1 MSKKVIYMF
10 EVNRSGYI
18 YNINKHQEETT
29 MSDRIVCDCVG
40 TTVEDI
46 KTAVANGAKTVEDIK
61 EATEAGTICCGC
73 DCEIETTL
81 HEVL

>member
-1 MSKKVIYMF
+1 MF
-10 EVNRSGYI
+10 EVKRSGYI

-29 MSDRIVCDCVG
+29 MSYRIVCDCVG

>member
-1 MSKKVIYMF
+1 MF

-46 KTAVANGAKTVEDIK
+46 KTAVANVAKTVEDIK
-61 EATEAGTICCGC
+61 EATEAGTICFGC
-73 DCEIETTL
+73 DLSLI
-81 HEVL
+81 HI

>member
-1 MSKKVIYMF
+1 MF

-29 MSDRIVCDCVG
+29 MSDRRVCDCVG

>member
-1 MSKKVIYMF
+1 MF

-29 MSDRIVCDCVG
+29 MS
-40 TTVEDI
+40 
-46 KTAVANGAKTVEDIK
+46 AVANGAKTVEDIK

>member
-1 MSKKVIYMF
+1 
-10 EVNRSGYI
+10 
-18 YNINKHQEETT
+18 

-61 EATEAGTICCGC
+61 QKLKKFIRREKKQ
-73 DCEIETTL
+73 L
-81 HEVL
+81 NVYLPMQKKNMV

>member
-1 MSKKVIYMF
+1 MF

-29 MSDRIVCDCVG
+29 MSDRIVCDCMG
-40 TTVEDI
+40 TSVEDI
-46 KTAVANGAKTVEDIK
+46 KAAVANGARTVEDIK

>member
-1 MSKKVIYMF
+1 
-10 EVNRSGYI
+10 
-18 YNINKHQEETT
+18 

-40 TTVEDI
+40 TKEEDI
-46 KTAVANGAKTVEDIK
+46 KTAVDNGDKTVEDIK

>member
-1 MSKKVIYMF
+1 MS
-10 EVNRSGYI
+10 ER
-18 YNINKHQEETT
+18 
-29 MSDRIVCDCVG
+29 RVCDCVG